1 MSELKELSWDVQETI
16 QPLPFEALERRAIRR
31 RHRRQALTGAGVV
44 AAVTIAVLAAVL
56 PLGNVTGT
64 EKPPTAG
71 TPASIPVDQAAEKL
85 IRDKKSGAAAIA
97 FGTPTRWASVWSS
110 PQPGY
115 TWNYAAV
122 LSRDGV
128 RTTAPVRKNPYF
140 VLRAGD
146 EALALSMPTSMKG
159 SDPSWAQSVMV
170 RLTDQGR
177 VEKTLRWAPPTSEF
191 ADGDVLLAS
200 GTLRALNLE
209 TGTLREVKIPGIDN
223 AYEPYRDTT
232 GRWWLVGAKNSG
244 VGNIYWT
251 DDSGKTWD
259 HSVISPGRMGGRLGV
274 SPDGRTMV
282 AIPGSKPGTPG
293 EPGAAAVVHRPGRTL
308 DDGGHPELAVP
319 AVSRCFRQ
327 RDGARALSG
336 QETRTPPARCRCG
349 VHTAGRPGRAGRGRR
364 VRLRDAVQRQPGHHQ
379 RRSRQDLE
387 VLPAPL
393 GAHTFASSRA
403 SSHRLR

>member
-97 FGTPTRWASVWSS
+97 FGTPKRWASVWSS

-140 VLRAGD
+140 VLRAGG

-274 SPDGRTMV
+274 SPDGKTMV

-293 EPGAAAVVHRPGRTL
+293 GLVPLRLSTDRGEHWTTVATRNSPYLQSPVAFDNGTGLALYQGKKRELLRPGAGAA
-308 DDGGHPELAVP
+308 
-319 AVSRCFRQ
+319 F
-327 RDGARALSG
+327 
-336 QETRTPPARCRCG
+336 TPPADLGELAG
-349 VHTAGRPGRAGRGRR
+349 VGEFVYGMQYNGNQAITSADHGKTWKYFEPR
-364 VRLRDAVQRQPGHHQ
+364 
-379 RRSRQDLE
+379 
-387 VLPAPL
+387 
-393 GAHTFASSRA
+393 
-403 SSHRLR
+403 

>member
-16 QPLPFEALERRAIRR
+16 QPLPFEALERRGIRR

-44 AAVTIAVLAAVL
+44 AAVTIAILAAVL

-71 TPASIPVDQAAEKL
+71 SPASIPVDQAAEKL
-85 IRDKKSGAAAIA
+85 ISNKKSGAFAIA
-97 FGTPTRWASVWSS
+97 FGTPTRWASAWSS

-115 TWNYAAV
+115 TFNSAAV

-128 RTTAPVRKNPYF
+128 RTTAPVRKNSYV
-140 VLRAGD
+140 VLRVGD

-191 ADGDVLLAS
+191 DDGDVLLAY
-200 GTLRALNLE
+200 GTLRALNPE

-223 AYEPYRDTT
+223 AYQPYRDAT

-244 VGNIYWT
+244 VGNILWT
-251 DDSGKTWD
+251 DDHGKTWD
-259 HSVISPGRMGGRLGV
+259 RSVISQGRMGGRLGV
-274 SPDGRTMV
+274 SPNGKTLV
-282 AIPGSKPGTPG
+282 AIPGSKPGTTGDLVPLRLSTDRG
-293 EPGAAAVVHRPGRTL
+293 EHWTTVATRNSPYLQSPVAFDNGTGLALYQGKERELLRPGAGAA
-308 DDGGHPELAVP
+308 
-319 AVSRCFRQ
+319 F
-327 RDGARALSG
+327 
-336 QETRTPPARCRCG
+336 TPPADLG
-349 VHTAGRPGRAGRGRR
+349 E
-364 VRLRDAVQRQPGHHQ
+364 LEAVGEFVYGMQYNGSQAITSADHGKTWKYFEPR
-379 RRSRQDLE
+379 
-387 VLPAPL
+387 
-393 GAHTFASSRA
+393 
-403 SSHRLR
+403 